1 MNNLD
6 RLSMKKEQ
14 ILQII
19 NYCEFKKRIIYCKM
33 IEYFVKLVGTVII
46 SNGWLITELLLQEVH
61 FTTFFYSTV
70 AINEFRK
77 TAHVLRTSSLSLCR
91 PTWHIYLMHTCIHL
105 STCMQ

>member
-1 MNNLD
+1 
-6 RLSMKKEQ
+6 MKKEQ

-77 TAHVLRTSSLSLCR
+77 TAHVLPDLKCLHHHRHCVD
-91 PTWHIYLMHTCIHL
+91 PHGIHT
-105 STCMQ
+105 